1 MRLLRFRPDADVHD
15 DRGVPPAGIGLAGS
29 AGVVE
34 LSGRDPVGAG
44 RPIATLGHALADA
57 LAAPDAFAEL
67 EHGPADH
74 SWDDIALAVPADPGA
89 RMLCAGANYH
99 KKYPLGGN
107 VQAPPQPVYF
117 NKPPGTLVADGE
129 ELVRPVV
136 SEQLDYEV
144 ELAVVIGR
152 AGRHISTDDALRHVG
167 GYTVLNDGSVRN
179 WQRHSVAAGKN
190 FYRSGSM
197 GPWICTADEIEDPAS
212 LEVICRVNGEERQR
226 ASVSEMIFTVAEVIT
241 YLSRVM
247 PLEPGDIIATGSP
260 EGAGGSHDPPKWLM
274 PGDRVEFEIPGVGV
288 LSNPV
293 ADETVTDR

>member
-1 MRLLRFRPDADVHD
+1 MRLLRFRAGADVHD
-15 DRGVPPAGIGLAGS
+15 DGDDPPIRIGLAGS
-29 AGVVE
+29 AGVIE
-34 LSGRDPVGAG
+34 LGGRDPAGTG
-44 RPIATLGHALADA
+44 RPIATLGHAVADA
-57 LAAPDAFAEL
+57 LGAPDALAEL
-67 EHGPADH
+67 SHGTVDH
-74 SWDDIALAVPADPGA
+74 SWDDIGLAIPADPGA

-129 ELVRPVV
+129 ALVRPVV

-152 AGRHISTDDALRHVG
+152 AGRHISPDDALRHVG

-190 FYRSGSM
+190 FYRSGSL
-197 GPWICTADEIEDPAS
+197 GPWICTADEIGDPAS
-212 LEVICRVNGEERQR
+212 LEVICRVNGEQRQR
-226 ASVSEMIFTVAEVIT
+226 ASVGEMIFSVAEVIS
-241 YLSRVM
+241 YLSKVM
-247 PLEPGDIIATGSP
+247 PLEPGDVIATGSP
-260 EGAGGSHDPPKWLM
+260 EGTGGSHDPPKWLM
-274 PGDRVEFEIPGVGV
+274 PGDQVEFEIPGIGV

-293 ADETVTDR
+293 VDETVADK